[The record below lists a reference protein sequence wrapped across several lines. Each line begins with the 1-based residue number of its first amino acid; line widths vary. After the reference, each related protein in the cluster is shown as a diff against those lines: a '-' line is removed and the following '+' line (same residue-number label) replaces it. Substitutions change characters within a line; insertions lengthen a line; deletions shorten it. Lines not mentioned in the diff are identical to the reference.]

1 MPLNNKIIILNQLM
15 LRKDINL
22 EAKVL
27 YKLRNNKIK
36 IKLLIV
42 ILNKIKELKINRINN
57 WLSN

>member
-1 MPLNNKIIILNQLM
+1 M

-57 WLSN
+57 